1 MLSDAARF
9 EEEYAMEGLEANT
22 DDDEVETMRERIEWA
37 VAMVEEQRRDAVF
50 LVDYFHTALNE
61 VSTLPTFPL
70 SPSFPAPVLGR
81 FMKTGTKTLTS
92 QLFQLRSIEQ
102 NEMAIVA
109 DSQNKAVLLF
119 TGVTVVFLPLSFF
132 TSYFGM
138 NLRGVADTDK
148 DENYF
153 WAVCGSIAFLMVL
166 VLVGYA
172 FRRDVGRRVEVEWRA
187 RWVPAVKVK
196 AG

>member
-1 MLSDAARF
+1 
-9 EEEYAMEGLEANT
+9 
-22 DDDEVETMRERIEWA
+22 MR
-37 VAMVEEQRRDAVF
+37 DK
-50 LVDYFHTALNE
+50 
-61 VSTLPTFPL
+61 
-70 SPSFPAPVLGR
+70 VL
-81 FMKTGTKTLTS
+81 TKTT

-119 TGVTVVFLPLSFF
+119 TGVTIVFLPLSFF

-153 WAVCGSIAFLMVL
+153 WAVCGSIAFVIVL

-172 FRRDVGRRVEVEWRA
+172 FRRDVSRKMEGEWRE
-187 RWVPAVKVK
+187 RWMAMRVKRP
-196 AG
+196 